1 MAIQTVI
8 LVFELEP
15 MSIRPYQQHLELS
28 LQHECEL
35 PLDTYRAPALQVKSI
50 SASGKERSNSAAG
63 SGQMGQLE
71 AVKWIDCR
79 AVDRTG
85 PPAPRPLAT

>member
-35 PLDTYRAPALQVKSI
+35 PLDTYRAPALQVKSMI
-50 SASGKERSNSAAG
+50 CHKY
-63 SGQMGQLE
+63 
-71 AVKWIDCR
+71 
-79 AVDRTG
+79 
-85 PPAPRPLAT
+85 